1 VIGLVPQNLLI
12 GWIWL
17 CVPVMSTSWAARAVL
32 PEELPPEWLPPLQ
45 AARASTVAAVAAAA
59 IARVVI
65 DLMGFPFRRLR
76 RPAAAWA

>member
-1 VIGLVPQNLLI
+1 
-12 GWIWL
+12 
-17 CVPVMSTSWAARAVL
+17 MSTFWAAKAVL

-45 AARASTVAAVAAAA
+45 AARASTAAAVAAAA